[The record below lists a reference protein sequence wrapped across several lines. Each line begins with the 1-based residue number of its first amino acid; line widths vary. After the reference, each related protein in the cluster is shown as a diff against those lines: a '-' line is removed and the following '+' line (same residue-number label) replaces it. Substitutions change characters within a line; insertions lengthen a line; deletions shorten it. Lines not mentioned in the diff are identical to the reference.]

1 MTYQLVRPTIER
13 IIDYCN
19 DLLADEKL
27 EVYEF
32 GTNCDLVLHIYKDS
46 DFNAEKSKDYANI
59 VTIHTAKD
67 GKWIDDTENIYVTDG
82 ALYRELQRIQEYKDF
97 ALL

>member
-1 MTYQLVRPTIER
+1 MTYQLVRPAIEK

-46 DFNAEKSKDYANI
+46 DFNAENSKDYANI

-67 GKWIDDTENIYVTDG
+67 DKWVDDTEDIYVTDG

-97 ALL
+97 GLL

>member
-1 MTYQLVRPTIER
+1 MTYQLARPAIEK

-46 DFNAEKSKDYANI
+46 EFNAENSNDYANI

-67 GKWIDDTENIYVTDG
+67 GKWVDDTEDIYQNKG
-82 ALYRELQRIQEYKDF
+82 RIPLPLRQRDES
-97 ALL
+97 L